1 MSRCSA
7 YDAEELDASG
17 DFPLARVDVHRPGV
31 NAIPRLL
38 ATAAVQHG
46 LISIAQLDD
55 HDVQR
60 RQFDQFVRRG
70 IFVRIGSGVYAAVG
84 APATWER
91 SLRAGLLALGPDSW
105 VSHEAAARLHRLD
118 RSLGSRPEF
127 TVARG
132 RRGLAVDGVLHTTT
146 ILGPLDLVTVDGF
159 RVTSATR
166 TIVDL
171 AHERVTRR
179 RLAAAIDSAVR
190 LGLTSPT
197 VLVERLQDLRGPG
210 RWGCRLLDGL
220 LVDAGGHTMLERDF
234 LSLMRRGGLPRP
246 RTQVIH
252 RHGGTTYA
260 RVDFL
265 FDPYGVV
272 VEVSGRKGHSSPTE
286 RQIDAQRRNELQD
299 AGRRVFE
306 YTYEDVTRR
315 ADHVIATMSRR
326 LSDAG
331 WSL

>member
-1 MSRCSA
+1 VS
-7 YDAEELDASG
+7 EH
-17 DFPLARVDVHRPGV
+17 PPP
-31 NAIPRLL
+31 IPRLL
-38 ATAAVQHG
+38 ATAARQHG
-46 LISIAQLDD
+46 LIATAQLSE
-55 HDVQR
+55 HDVTR

-84 APATWER
+84 APASWER
-91 SLRAGLLALGPDSW
+91 SLRAGLLALGPDSC

-118 RSLGSRPEF
+118 RCRGSRPEF
-127 TVARG
+127 TVLRG
-132 RRGLAVDGVLHTTT
+132 RQGLTVDGVLHTTKV
-146 ILGPLDLVTVDGF
+146 LAPLDVVTVDGF

-166 TIVDL
+166 TIMDL
-171 AHERVTRR
+171 AHQRVTRR
-179 RLAAAIDSAVR
+179 RLSAAIDSAVR

-197 VLVERLQDLRGPG
+197 VLVERLHDLRGPG
-210 RWGCRLLDGL
+210 RWGCRLLDDL

-234 LSLMRRGGLPRP
+234 LRLMRLGGLPRP

-252 RHGGTTYA
+252 RRDRRTFA

-265 FDPYGVV
+265 FDSFGIV

-306 YTYEDVTRR
+306 YTYEDLMRR
-315 ADHVIATMSRR
+315 PGHVIGTMSQR
-326 LSDAG
+326 LANAG
-331 WSL
+331 WSR

>member
-1 MSRCSA
+1 MSERLS
-7 YDAEELDASG
+7 L
-17 DFPLARVDVHRPGV
+17 
-31 NAIPRLL
+31 IPRLL
-38 ATAAVQHG
+38 ATAALQQG
-46 LISIAQLDD
+46 LIATAQLSE
-55 HDVQR
+55 HDVTR

-70 IFVRIGSGVYAAVG
+70 IFVRVGSGVYAAAG
-84 APATWER
+84 APTSWEQ
-91 SLRAGLLALGPDSW
+91 SLRAGLLALGPGSC

-118 RSLGSRPEF
+118 RSVKSRPEF

-132 RRGLAVDGVLHTTT
+132 RQGLAVHGVLHTTT
-146 ILGPLDLVTVDGF
+146 VLAPLDIVNVDGF

-166 TIVDL
+166 TIIDL
-171 AHERVTRR
+171 AHERVSRH

-197 VLVERLQDLRGPG
+197 VLIERLRELRGPG
-210 RWGCRLLDGL
+210 RWGCRLLDEL

-234 LSLMRRGGLPRP
+234 LRLMRRGGLPRP
-246 RTQVIH
+246 RAQVIH
-252 RHGGTTYA
+252 RRDGRTFA

-265 FDPYGVV
+265 FDSWGVV

-299 AGRRVFE
+299 VGRRVFE

-315 ADHVIATMSRR
+315 PEHVIATMSQR
-326 LSDAG
+326 LTAAG
-331 WSL
+331 WSS